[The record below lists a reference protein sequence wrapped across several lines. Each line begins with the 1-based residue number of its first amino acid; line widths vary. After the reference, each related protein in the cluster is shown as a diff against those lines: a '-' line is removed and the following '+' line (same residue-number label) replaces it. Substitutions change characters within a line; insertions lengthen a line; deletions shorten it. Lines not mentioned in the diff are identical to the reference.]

1 MEANSSLRKPWALPL
16 PSLTTSLS
24 TPFLSSLPR
33 HRIEAA
39 RAHLTL
45 LLLEHL
51 SARLE
56 IAVREEAFVKNVVQW
71 YPRMGLPS
79 IEKVVEGGRFEEQV
93 DKLRK
98 VREWRAKAEERVEE

>member
-1 MEANSSLRKPWALPL
+1 M
-16 PSLTTSLS
+16 
-24 TPFLSSLPR
+24 
-33 HRIEAA
+33 
-39 RAHLTL
+39 
-45 LLLEHL
+45 
-51 SARLE
+51 
-56 IAVREEAFVKNVVQW
+56 KNVVQW